1 MTSVF
6 NNSNMRG
13 HSVAMKQRDQGSHY
27 PSTLHGK
34 SRDDQNRL
42 QSRPKTRTRTYT
54 PWSSTQC
61 GKGQVPV
68 PALPLLQSSEFSDA
82 QHGEFSLSGTC
93 ADSSIF
99 YSKDACSDC
108 EGNLKK
114 VPWVNVSGIL
124 EQGSGSDATY
134 PPKSRGMASAKF
146 QVLETIPN
154 YIVESGST
162 DPVPGVPTYNMYI
175 KGTTNLGPDPE
186 KPFQTHAAFVKQL
199 DECSVSFNMCC
210 MYFTFL
216 SYTCPMCNKFMCNTD
231 QLNPSDLSKLNFN
244 DPTSAIVGCKRCM
257 GTEHNVGCC
266 DKGKEVNPLNFKLDS
281 RGVPIP
287 NPDNPIDPLVNG
299 GTDAKGKPLKMRDG
313 TLLKRDKSRP
323 STLLQMQNPDPAT
336 CRMGYVPKGAI
347 LGFENSDFRCN
358 VKQASQGCPN
368 LDDASRGKCTT
379 DNDCL
384 HGPCNSAKGVC
395 DVRPPLNI
403 GHDPLDDI
411 GAVLSDG
418 SMEGTYKLA
427 GVGVY
432 NAMVRAA
439 RRGVKMKIVFGW
451 PALANS
457 YLTFVSL
464 MKIKQAAEEANPEYR
479 GNIELIPFN
488 IAAFFQGEINNS
500 NQSLMQVVKD
510 CKTGENK
517 PIFTLQHLADGS
529 KTTGKC
535 DSKSDCPYGG
545 NCYQGKCENPVV
557 SENIFSGTSGDGF
570 APGGYAAVGILH
582 NKLYVW
588 DNKAFYVGAQNAT
601 YDASKEMGIMISECP
616 AMAQDANRVLNSYIH
631 AACMQYQGKNS
642 KQFDANAKL
651 NKKLGKR
658 VLGSKITTDINMKT
672 PLPVN
677 LTPVQRPD
685 GLDGRPNFTSSA
697 DASCYLTGCPR
708 SFCDPANR
716 TYDLEAVL
724 CTINSAQTFC
734 YLETYDYMEFTKFM
748 ACQQSYC
755 GPDPYVQYSPA
766 QDVTWNNKN
775 AVDGGPQYNTLDPET
790 GLLYR
795 SLTTYDKARF
805 RDYKPSGVYQKSG
818 PQVQFL
824 IVRDALYE
832 AALRGVTVRMIVGQ
846 RGVQPCGD
854 NADKIVQ
861 LRALEVQANKAIQ
874 ELAKSQNIKNP
885 GSIQFKYFT
894 FLCSD
899 TKKACYGAFHCK
911 WIVTERTCAFST
923 SNYTGDYFAFTF
935 GSTFVASVKNGLKD
949 VFPMRDDLVNIFVR
963 DWRASKLVEDI
974 ACQCQI
980 MGWPL
985 KSLVVPDMMQHYF
998 LSTPNGGLS
1007 SNPVQSIM
1015 NKMKNWDPSKKRP
1028 EYSNSMTSKDF
1039 CSKSCFQ
1046 QESGQIPLPSSS
1058 CYPINTEGAVLVQN
1072 APPIYP
1078 GKNSEV
1084 ANGLLVE
1091 RVKYFTSPLS
1101 TMSMHKASGRVN
1113 WGFIAI
1119 VAAISLLAVAL
1130 IVRLGKNKKRK

>member
-1 MTSVF
+1 MTSLF
-6 NNSNMRG
+6 NNSKMKG
-13 HSVAMKQRDQGSHY
+13 HSVSAKQLDQGSKY
-27 PSTLHGK
+27 PSTLHEK
-34 SRDDQNRL
+34 SRRENQKNL
-42 QSRPKTRTRTYT
+42 SHPKTRKRTYT
-54 PWSSTQC
+54 PWNNTQC
-61 GKGQVPV
+61 GKGQFPV

-82 QHGEFSLSGTC
+82 QHSEFSLSGAC
-93 ADSSIF
+93 ADSGLFYDSSTCQSSDGDLESI
-99 YSKDACSDC
+99 
-108 EGNLKK
+108 
-114 VPWVNVSGIL
+114 PWVNVSGIL
-124 EQGSGSDATY
+124 KDNNGTY
-134 PPKSRGMASAKF
+134 PPKSAGIASAKF

-175 KGTTNLGPDPE
+175 KGTTNLGPNPE
-186 KPFQTHAAFVKQL
+186 HPFQTHASFVKHF
-199 DECSVSFNMCC
+199 DECTDSFNMCC

-231 QLNPSDLSKLNFN
+231 QLDPKDLSRLSF
-244 DPTSAIVGCKRCM
+244 DTPDTDIVGCKRCM

-266 DKGKEVNPLNFKLDS
+266 DKGMDVNPLDFELDN

-287 NPDNPIDPLVNG
+287 NPNNPIDPLVNG
-299 GTDAKGKPLKMRDG
+299 ATDSKGMPLKMADG
-313 TLLKRDKSRP
+313 TVLKRDQNKP
-323 STLLQMQNPDPAT
+323 ETLLQMQNPDPAT

-358 VKQASQGCPN
+358 VKQAREGCKN
-368 LDDASRGKCTT
+368 LNANERGKCAN

-384 HGPCNSAKGVC
+384 YGPCNKGIC

-403 GHDPLDDI
+403 GQDPLDDV
-411 GAVLSDG
+411 GSVLSDG
-418 SMEGTYKLA
+418 SMLGTYKLA

-432 NAMVRAA
+432 NAMIRAA

-457 YLTFVSL
+457 YLTYVSL
-464 MKIKQAAEEANPEYR
+464 MKIKWAALDKSGAPAPN
-479 GNIELIPFN
+479 NIQLIPFN

-500 NQSLMQVVKD
+500 NQSMMQIVKD
-510 CKTGENK
+510 CKTGEMK
-517 PIFTLQHLADGS
+517 PIFTLQKLAAKKCTGTYDWENCPNNG
-529 KTTGKC
+529 KCYKGKC
-535 DSKSDCPYGG
+535 DISSRSASTNFY
-545 NCYQGKCENPVV
+545 
-557 SENIFSGTSGDGF
+557 SGASGDGF

-582 NKLYVW
+582 NKIYVW
-588 DNKAFYVGAQNAT
+588 DNKSFYVGAQNAT

-631 AACMQYQGKNS
+631 AACMQYNGKNS
-642 KQFDANAKL
+642 KQYDANATM

-658 VLGSKITTDINMKT
+658 VLGSKITTDINMET
-672 PLPVN
+672 PLPIK
-677 LTPVQRPD
+677 LIPVQRPD
-685 GLDGRPNFTSSA
+685 GLDGRPNFTSTVE
-697 DASCYLTGCPR
+697 ASCYLTGCPKM
-708 SFCDPANR
+708 FCDPANR

-724 CTINSAQTFC
+724 CTINSAKTFC

-748 ACQQSYC
+748 PCQQSYC
-755 GPDPYVQYSPA
+755 GPDPYTQYFPA
-766 QDVTWNNKN
+766 QNITWNNE
-775 AVDGGPQYNTLDPET
+775 DGSQYNTLDPDT
-790 GLLYR
+790 GLLYK
-795 SLTTYDKARF
+795 SITTYDKTSRE
-805 RDYKPSGVYQKSG
+805 PSGIYQKTG

-824 IVRDALYE
+824 LVRDALYE

-861 LRALEVQANKAIQ
+861 LRALEVQANKTIQ
-874 ELAKSQNIKNP
+874 EIAKSKKIKNP

-899 TKKACYGAFHCK
+899 TKRACYGAFHCK

-963 DWRASKLVEDI
+963 DWRSSKLVEDI

-985 KSLVVPDMMQHYF
+985 KTLVVPDMMQHYF

-1007 SNPVQSIM
+1007 SNPVHSII
-1015 NKMKNWDPSKKRP
+1015 NKMNSRP
-1028 EYSNSMTSKDF
+1028 GSRPGPQYGRSITTKDF

-1046 QESGQIPLPSSS
+1046 QVSGEDPLPESS
-1058 CYPINTEGAVLVQN
+1058 CFPVNTAGAVLIEN
-1072 APPIYP
+1072 TPPIYP
-1078 GKNSEV
+1078 GENSEV
-1084 ANGLLVE
+1084 VNGLLVE
-1091 RVKYFTSPLS
+1091 KMKHFTPPVKLTI
-1101 TMSMHKASGRVN
+1101 HKASGKIN
-1113 WGFIAI
+1113 WLYITLL
-1119 VAAISLLAVAL
+1119 VASIIIGLAVL
-1130 IVRLGKNKKRK
+1130 RMLRKKK